1 MLGEFLRSLNAIALA
16 TVWNMYC
23 ELDQR
28 PDNWIEVEGLEPASK
43 LGFDEGDFDDLE
55 RHIRRELWQYRNR
68 LPWTSED
75 YHVYYLTH

>member
-28 PDNWIEVEGLEPASK
+28 PFDYVEVEGLEPASK

-55 RHIRRELWQYRNR
+55 RHIRSELWQYRNR
-68 LPWTSED
+68 LPEVCD
-75 YHVYYLTH
+75 MYHVYYLTH

>member
-1 MLGEFLRSLNAIALA
+1 MLGEFLRSLNAVALA
-16 TVWNMYC
+16 SVWNMYC
-23 ELDQR
+23 ELDHR
-28 PDNWIEVEGLEPASK
+28 SFDYVEVEGLEPASK

-68 LPWTSED
+68 LPELCGD